1 MIITS
6 KYIIELSEIY
16 IDSKKT
22 ASGYTKF
29 FANPTKSDIVEMT
42 ELAFEDKKRVLE
54 EIRFVAVAKSPPV
67 VYVWDA
73 FYIPHRDARKIL
85 GLPTPDYSVPYIIN
99 GHAKLQNGKIVSDGS
114 DIIDIAS
121 ITLTYKGKN
130 WKEYQEFL
138 RSVFSYKWDWLD
150 TYIGG
155 WSEYIESRE
164 KKYEDA
170 IKQ

>member
-1 MIITS
+1 MITS

-29 FANPTKSDIVEMT
+29 FANPTKSDIVELT
-42 ELAFEDKKRVLE
+42 RDSKSDEL
-54 EIRFVAVAKSPPV
+54 RFIAVAKLPPV

-73 FYIPHRDARKIL
+73 YFIPHRDARKIL
-85 GLPTPDYSVPYIIN
+85 GLPTLDYGVPYIIN

-138 RSVFSYKWDWLD
+138 GKVFSYDWKWLD

-155 WSEYIESRE
+155 WSEYIKSRE

-170 IKQ
+170 IK

>member
-1 MIITS
+1 MIAS
-6 KYIIELSEIY
+6 KYIIKLSEIY

-29 FANPTKSDIVEMT
+29 FANPTKSDIVELT
-42 ELAFEDKKRVLE
+42 RDSTSDEL
-54 EIRFVAVAKSPPV
+54 RFVADARLPQK

-73 FYIPHRDARKIL
+73 YFISHQDARKIL
-85 GLPTPDYSVPYIIN
+85 GLPIPDYSVPYLIN

-138 RSVFSYKWDWLD
+138 GKVFSYDWKWLD

-155 WSEYIESRE
+155 WSEYIKSRKE
-164 KKYEDA
+164 KYTDA
-170 IKQ
+170 IKN